1 MATRLTGMAAIEFAE
16 RSGVTLSKRAEPSAP
31 TRDGLTPAE
40 ARKVAARNPDLVYI
54 EFDDID
60 PGPNRVV

>member
-16 RSGVTLSKRAEPSAP
+16 HNGVTLSKRAEPGEPAC
-31 TRDGLTPAE
+31 DGLTPAE
-40 ARKVAARNPDLVYI
+40 ARKVAARNPELVYI
-54 EFDDID
+54 DFDEID